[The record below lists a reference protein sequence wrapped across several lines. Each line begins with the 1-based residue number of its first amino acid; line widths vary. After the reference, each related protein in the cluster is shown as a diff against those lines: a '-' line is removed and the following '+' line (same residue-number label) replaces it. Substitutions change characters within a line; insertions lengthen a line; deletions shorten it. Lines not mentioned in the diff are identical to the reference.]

1 MFKKIP
7 GNPNY
12 KINLDEVIT
21 NSEGEIV
28 FADENLDKLV
38 QDCSKVADATTST
51 NLMVCFEFIILF
63 LFFCLLYKVFGG
75 PFLNKFFKTTLP
87 ALRN

>member
-28 FADENLDKLV
+28 FADEKYVEIDLYGKTRKLDKKWLSLYAHFEY
-38 QDCSKVADATTST
+38 DSTSIGEMDT
-51 NLMVCFEFIILF
+51 
-63 LFFCLLYKVFGG
+63 
-75 PFLNKFFKTTLP
+75 
-87 ALRN
+87 